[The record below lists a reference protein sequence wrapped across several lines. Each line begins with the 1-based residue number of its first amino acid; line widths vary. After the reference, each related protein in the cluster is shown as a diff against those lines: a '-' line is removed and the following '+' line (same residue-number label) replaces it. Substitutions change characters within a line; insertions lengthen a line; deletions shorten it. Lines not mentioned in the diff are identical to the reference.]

1 MILTPKVKE
10 GDGAAEWSHAV
21 TSQRHIIHASLLC
34 QRTVI
39 HPRLL
44 CSIGQSLFHSV
55 ELAAY

>member
-44 CSIGQSLFHSV
+44 CSIGQSLFHSG
-55 ELAAY
+55 